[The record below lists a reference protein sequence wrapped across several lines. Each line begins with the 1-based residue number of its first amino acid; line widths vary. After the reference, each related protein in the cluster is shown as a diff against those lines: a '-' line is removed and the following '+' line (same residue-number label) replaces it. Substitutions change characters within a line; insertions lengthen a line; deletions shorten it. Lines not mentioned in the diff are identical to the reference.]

1 MATDWRDSLLYDGSV
16 PTSDPMSTSDA
27 PTATLAGLEDHPHA
41 RAVLGPLLRAGGAP
55 VGSVPGAIE
64 AGATDL
70 AVDGAAARGPS
81 HAYLFHGPAGT
92 GKRTVARAFAAALLA
107 DGARAPEAVAERVA
121 RGTHP
126 DLTWARPSGAGEMLV
141 ADIEGPV
148 VAAAARTPFESRR
161 RVFVIED
168 AHALNDQAAN
178 RLLKTLEEP
187 PAFAHLILL
196 APSARDVLATISSR
210 CQPVRFDP
218 LPAARI
224 EERLLAEL
232 GGRTTGASA
241 GVAAGGAAEEDAERR
256 ALRVAACARLGLGD
270 ARRASELAGER
281 GGVLRARA
289 EDFVRAALRGETAG
303 RPWLE
308 LLALAKEDAARA
320 GEEHAARVAAEL
332 ELLPAKERKRHEREA
347 AEAQRRSERRVRT
360 RALAVGLALA
370 ELWLR
375 DVWCVA
381 EGAGELV
388 YNCDRVAE
396 LEAGRGGPGAGG
408 AAGGGGAGPGDAAAA
423 GAERVGGAGA
433 GGAGVSRA
441 GIARIGGG

>member
-1 MATDWRDSLLYDGSV
+1 MRASSAPAPLL
-16 PTSDPMSTSDA
+16 P
-27 PTATLAGLEDHPHA
+27 GLEDHPHA
-41 RAVLGPLLRAGGAP
+41 RAVLGPVLGFDE
-55 VGSVPGAIE
+55 SPG
-64 AGATDL
+64 DP
-70 AVDGAAARGPS
+70 AARRPS

-168 AHALNDQAAN
+168 AHAMNEQAAN

-187 PAFAHLILL
+187 PSFAHLILL
-196 APSARDVLATISSR
+196 APSARDVLPTIASR

-224 EERLLAEL
+224 EERLLAEG
-232 GGRTTGASA
+232 GGRAAEDAPGEVSTAKASA
-241 GVAAGGAAEEDAERR
+241 AAEDPERR
-256 ALRVAACARLGLGD
+256 ALRVTACARLGLGD
-270 ARRASELAGER
+270 ARRAGELAGAR
-281 GGVLRARA
+281 GGALRERA
-289 EDFVRAALRGETAG
+289 EDFVRAALGGDTAG
-303 RPWLE
+303 RPWLA
-308 LLALAKEDAARA
+308 LLALAKDDAARA
-320 GEEHAARVAAEL
+320 GEEHAARVVDEL

-360 RALAVGLALA
+360 RALAGGLQLV

-388 YNCDRVAE
+388 YNCDRLPE
-396 LEAGRGGPGAGG
+396 LEHDAAGRGPVALR
-408 AAGGGGAGPGDAAAA
+408 AAVELVRGTRLRLALNVSEELALEALAYRLQELLGF
-423 GAERVGGAGA
+423 GAETAPKHPVGG
-433 GGAGVSRA
+433 
-441 GIARIGGG
+441 I

>member
-1 MATDWRDSLLYDGSV
+1 
-16 PTSDPMSTSDA
+16 MSAPEA
-27 PTATLAGLEDHPHA
+27 PTPTLPGLEDHPHA
-41 RAVLGPLLRAGGAP
+41 RAVLGPVLQLGGIPADWPTDPTEAP
-55 VGSVPGAIE
+55 PDAPAAPAAVRGA
-64 AGATDL
+64 
-70 AVDGAAARGPS
+70 S
-81 HAYLFHGPAGT
+81 HAYLFYGPAGT

-107 DGARAPEAVAERVA
+107 DGARAPGAVAERVA

-168 AHALNDQAAN
+168 AHAMNDQAAN

-196 APSARDVLATISSR
+196 APSARDVLATIASR
-210 CQPVRFDP
+210 CQAVRFDP

-232 GGRTTGASA
+232 GGGTTGGPA
-241 GVAAGGAAEEDAERR
+241 GAAAGGAEGEDAERR

-270 ARRASELAGER
+270 ARRASELASER
-281 GGVLRARA
+281 GRVLRARA
-289 EDFVRAALRGETAG
+289 EDFVRAALRGETGG

-360 RALAVGLALA
+360 RALGVGLALA

-381 EGAGELV
+381 EGAGDLV

-396 LEAGRGGPGAGG
+396 LE
-408 AAGGGGAGPGDAAAA
+408 GDAAGREPVALRDA
-423 GAERVGGAGA
+423 VALVRGTRLRLAQNVSEELALEALAYRVQELLGSGAGETAPKHPVA
-433 GGAGVSRA
+433 GM
-441 GIARIGGG
+441 

>member
-1 MATDWRDSLLYDGSV
+1 MAV
-16 PTSDPMSTSDA
+16 V
-27 PTATLAGLEDHPHA
+27 TATLPGLEDHPHA

-55 VGSVPGAIE
+55 AGSAPGATE
-64 AGATDL
+64 PGATDP
-70 AVDGAAARGPS
+70 AADGAAARGPS

-92 GKRTVARAFAAALLA
+92 GKRTAARAFAAALLA
-107 DGARAPEAVAERVA
+107 DGARAPETVAERVA

-148 VAAAARTPFESRR
+148 VAAATRTPFESRR

-224 EERLLAEL
+224 EERLLAESAAL
-232 GGRTTGASA
+232 TTGASA
-241 GVAAGGAAEEDAERR
+241 GAGAGAGGAGADGTEDAERR

-289 EDFVRAALRGETAG
+289 EDFVRAALRGETGG

-396 LEAGRGGPGAGG
+396 LERDAAGREPAALRAAVELVRETRLRLAQNVSEELALEALAYRVQELLGSGAGET
-408 AAGGGGAGPGDAAAA
+408 APKHPVAGM
-423 GAERVGGAGA
+423 
-433 GGAGVSRA
+433 
-441 GIARIGGG
+441 